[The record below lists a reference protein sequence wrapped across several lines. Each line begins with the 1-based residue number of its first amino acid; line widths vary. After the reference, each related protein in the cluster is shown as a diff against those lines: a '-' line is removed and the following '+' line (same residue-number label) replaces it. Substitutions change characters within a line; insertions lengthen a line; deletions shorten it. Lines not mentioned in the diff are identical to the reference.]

1 MLAPGGSRRCVVTGP
16 SKGIGKAVAELLA
29 AAGYDVVGLSRQRP
43 DWWRGDYIECDLADR
58 DSLAAGAD
66 AIRRLPGLWALVNN
80 AGMAVADQLGTLSIE
95 GLTATYMVNAIAPA
109 ILTQAAAESFDAGGR
124 IVNLCSIVMLGH
136 PNRTAY
142 AASKA
147 ALAAMTRVWALELGP
162 RGITV
167 NAIAPGP
174 IDTDMFRR
182 RVPQGSDRERALL
195 ERIPIGHLGRP
206 EEVAHFVKHLL
217 AAEAGYCTGQT
228 IFVDGGSSIWTQR

>member
-1 MLAPGGSRRCVVTGP
+1 MFAPGSGRRCVVTGP
-16 SKGIGKAVAELLA
+16 SRGIGKAVAELLA
-29 AAGYDVVGLSRQRP
+29 TTGYDVVGLSRQRP

-58 DSLAAGAD
+58 ASLAAGAET
-66 AIRRLPGLWALVNN
+66 IRSMPGLWALVNN
-80 AGMAVADQLGTLSIE
+80 AAVPAADQIGTLSVE

-109 ILTQAAAESFDAGGR
+109 ILTQAAAERFDGGGR
-124 IVNLCSIVMLGH
+124 IVNLCSNVMLGH

-174 IDTDMFRR
+174 IDTDMLRLK
-182 RVPQGSDRERALL
+182 VPYGSDRERALL
-195 ERIPIGHLGRP
+195 GRIPVGQLGRP
-206 EEVAHFVKHLL
+206 EEVAHFVGHLL

-228 IFVDGGSSIWTQR
+228 IFVDGGYSISAPR